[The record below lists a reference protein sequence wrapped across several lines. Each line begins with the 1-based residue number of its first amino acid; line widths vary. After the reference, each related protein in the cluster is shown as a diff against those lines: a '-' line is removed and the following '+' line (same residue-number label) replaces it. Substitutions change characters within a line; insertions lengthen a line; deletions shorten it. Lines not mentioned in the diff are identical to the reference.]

1 MSGSLYLIPA
11 PLGDS
16 PVEAIIPSEAIEKI
30 KTLSCFI
37 VENERSARRYL
48 IKLGSCIPV
57 DQMEFMILDKT
68 TSQEESETYVKP
80 LEENRDI
87 GIITEAGVPGVADPG
102 ATIVMLAHRKGIRVV
117 PLVGPSSILLALMGS
132 GLNGQ
137 NFAFNGYLPIP
148 SKERISRIK
157 LLETKSLR
165 DSQSQIFM
173 ETPYRNQKLVTDL
186 INHCRPET
194 YLCLAT
200 DLTLSSEFIKTRK
213 IREWKKEVPNITKR
227 PTIFILQG

>member
-1 MSGSLYLIPA
+1 MSGSLFLIPA

-16 PVEAIIPSEAIEKI
+16 PVEAIIPSEAIEKV
-30 KTLSCFI
+30 KSLSCFI

-48 IKLGSCIPV
+48 IKLGTRIPI
-57 DQMEFMILDKT
+57 DRMEFMILDKT
-68 TSQEESETYVKP
+68 TLPEESATYLKP
-80 LEENRDI
+80 AEENRDI

-102 ATIVMLAHRKGIRVV
+102 ANIVMLAHRKGIRVV

-157 LLETKSLR
+157 LLETKSMR

-173 ETPYRNQKLVTDL
+173 ETPYRNQKLLSDL
-186 INHCRPET
+186 ISHCHPET
-194 YLCLAT
+194 YLCLAV
-200 DLTLSSEFIKTRK
+200 DLTLPSEFIKTKK
-213 IREWKKEVPNITKR
+213 IREWKKEVPDINKH
-227 PTIFILQG
+227 PAIFIIQG